1 MGKEALSNQ
10 RHLCR
15 QSPQYV
21 RQQADGGKG
30 ENVMASILEMLTDRS
45 VRCRLLC
52 RELGRDMQLR
62 RAVWA

>member
-1 MGKEALSNQ
+1 M
-10 RHLCR
+10 
-15 QSPQYV
+15 